1 MLLRIVSKENNEI
14 ISFVVELVL
23 IFFVKVIS
31 FSKVDT
37 VLHLLKKQEIDYAK
51 KTSEG
56 GRSQDSFLVPLSTG
70 CSIPMYIIH
79 HILVS

>member
-1 MLLRIVSKENNEI
+1 MHVILFHLEINWLEICLLSCFAREVLLRIVSKENNEI

-37 VLHLLKKQEIDYAK
+37 ICSSLDKQEIDSAK

-56 GRSQDSFLVPLSTG
+56 GRS
-70 CSIPMYIIH
+70 
-79 HILVS
+79 